1 MYVLLA
7 TYDPLKLQVTGISF
21 DSWICTKISA
31 FLSALR
37 TNTIISN
44 PQPHMTTKK
53 VHSHHS
59 ISNAHPTKY
68 FTKAGRDLG
77 RPQTTTFI
85 SPHTF
90 TRPIR
95 IVLVIARAL
104 LESDAVSLSRC
115 PIVTPAIRVFFNLHS
130 KRWVFSAQVN
140 RIDLLTRPSA
150 DPPTLTTSGC
160 LEIVAA

>member
-59 ISNAHPTKY
+59 ISNAHPRKY
-68 FTKAGRDLG
+68 FTKAGRDMG

-95 IVLVIARAL
+95 IVLNLVQSWPTTRQNTHNAAHASLHLVSQCLLSPAL
-104 LESDAVSLSRC
+104 VFRKDR
-115 PIVTPAIRVFFNLHS
+115 IVQLVERSKLLLVYKIKLYRV
-130 KRWVFSAQVN
+130 Q
-140 RIDLLTRPSA
+140 
-150 DPPTLTTSGC
+150 
-160 LEIVAA
+160 